1 MKRGP
6 DHCLPA
12 LLLGACLGWGGPAA
26 AQTPSAIVESVKG
39 HVVGADFMDYVV
51 PGQVIKLGA
60 GGGIVLAYLE
70 SCMRETITGG
80 VVVVGIDASRT
91 SLASVS
97 REKTVCDTAQP
108 KLAEGAASGGG
119 MAFRNP
125 PRNSTVT
132 PDRIVYSLSPVI
144 EVMEPGKL
152 VIERI
157 DRSAPRYEA
166 VLSTSSLVKARFH
179 DLASAKV
186 QLRRGGVYAA
196 TLGSRKVVFKVD
208 QLAEPIG
215 PLLGRLLRL

>member
-1 MKRGP
+1 MTRGRHHRLLAP
-6 DHCLPA
+6 LLAA
-12 LLLGACLGWGGPAA
+12 LLGWISQAV
-26 AQTPSAIVESVKG
+26 AQTPSAIVESVNG

-60 GGGIVLAYLE
+60 RGGVVLAYLE

-80 VVVVGIDASRT
+80 VVVVGTDESRT

-97 REKTVCDTAQP
+97 RERAACDTAQP
-108 KLAEGAASGGG
+108 KLAKGAASGGG

-125 PRNSTVT
+125 SRKSTIQ
-132 PDRIVYSLSPVI
+132 PDRIIYGVSPMI
-144 EVMEPGKL
+144 EVTLPGKL

-157 DRSAPRYEA
+157 DRPGPRHEA
-166 VLSTSSLVKARFH
+166 ILSKDALVKARFY
-179 DLASAKV
+179 DLASAGVNLK
-186 QLRRGGVYAA
+186 RGGLYVA

-208 QLAEPIG
+208 QLAERTG